1 MNTSK
6 AIVLA
11 MMLAYGAG
19 QAAATDTYA
28 DTDSIRHSNVVSI
41 VDSINCGGTVSI
53 SQPAAFDAIMK
64 RTATANGA
72 TANGLSQQHVATRA
86 GYRIQVFDD
95 NNPRTARAQAQAKE
109 AQMLATFPQ
118 WRTYLTFNS
127 PYWQLKVGDFRTRVE
142 AEAAMVNIR
151 DAFPSLSGHMRLVR
165 EKINI
170 TE

>member
-1 MNTSK
+1 
-6 AIVLA
+6 
-11 MMLAYGAG
+11 
-19 QAAATDTYA
+19 
-28 DTDSIRHSNVVSI
+28 
-41 VDSINCGGTVSI
+41 
-53 SQPAAFDAIMK
+53 MK
-64 RTATANGA
+64 RIATANGA

-95 NNPRTARAQAQAKE
+95 NNPRTARVQAQAKE